1 MKNFINVQYKNEELC
16 VNVNS
21 ILFVKP
27 IRYGSEAKA
36 QLHINAFGKN
46 DSIKDPSDGALF
58 VPMVLLL
65 DSSYETVLTLIEEA
79 LDT

>member
-1 MKNFINVQYKNEELC
+1 MKNFIKVQYKREELY
-16 VNVNS
+16 VNVNN

-36 QLHINAFGKN
+36 QLHINAFERN
-46 DSIKDPSDGALF
+46 ENIKDPSNGALF

-65 DSSYETVLTLIEEA
+65 DSSYDTVLSLIEEA